1 MSARAFAGWFAGLVA
16 AASIAAVVIGT
27 PCALGQTQSEGHG
40 DQTLAASTPPQ
51 PTSDSA
57 SSPSALDSRSTVLK
71 NGAGAD
77 SQQAPAVIPVAA
89 TVNMPTDATVQH
101 SPQAAGMASKV
112 KAVVVSLIPM
122 TPAQRVKFE
131 EGIAAFPSF
140 CHEWE
145 QKLRDRE
152 LNNLDHL
159 AWQVRDG
166 YETATYVGYS
176 NVESCE
182 TKPTRTTLLGKLKYE
197 ELRYYLVGKTVDATF
212 ERPGSFLVPWLET
225 FLVIDGPTQKT
236 LHARVVIADEDFSF
250 AGPVGDFSERV
261 HLDPFRAERI
271 NEKESR
277 VITDCLENLRQP
289 VLETA

>member
-1 MSARAFAGWFAGLVA
+1 
-16 AASIAAVVIGT
+16 
-27 PCALGQTQSEGHG
+27 
-40 DQTLAASTPPQ
+40 
-51 PTSDSA
+51 
-57 SSPSALDSRSTVLK
+57 
-71 NGAGAD
+71 
-77 SQQAPAVIPVAA
+77 
-89 TVNMPTDATVQH
+89 
-101 SPQAAGMASKV
+101 MASKV

-166 YETATYVGYS
+166 YETATYIGYS

-197 ELRYYLVGKTVDATF
+197 ELRYYLVGKTVDEAKHAKPKVIGTTDT
-212 ERPGSFLVPWLET
+212 LE
-225 FLVIDGPTQKT
+225 I
-236 LHARVVIADEDFSF
+236 FSWDRDRWF
-250 AGPVGDFSERV
+250 Y
-261 HLDPFRAERI
+261 
-271 NEKESR
+271 
-277 VITDCLENLRQP
+277 
-289 VLETA
+289 